1 MDSPSESPPF
11 AETLLAQAD
20 DLREARPRLF
30 RDRAFWGLT
39 ATQFLGAFN
48 DNVFKQLMLLL
59 AIPVG
64 AAAAQA
70 EDQQWYAAMAF
81 SVPFVLFSGLAGY
94 LSDRFSK
101 RTVIVLS
108 KVAEIVVMLLGA
120 AAFLAYRT
128 TGYPGLLAVLFLMG
142 AQSAFFGP
150 GKYGIL
156 PELFRAADLP
166 RANGVILMT
175 TFLAIIFGTA
185 SAGLLGTENP
195 ARLWAG
201 IAVCVLIASI
211 GTGTSLFVRRTPRAE
226 PRLRFHP
233 SSLWVPPET
242 RAILAGDHPLVL
254 ALAVSCMF
262 WLIGGVAM
270 LAVNSLGKVQ
280 LAQNDAWT
288 SILTAVIGLGIAMG
302 AMLAGRLCRDR
313 ADFRLTRA
321 GAWGIVACMLLLA
334 AYLPG
339 GRQMLG
345 YWGSVVVLVLLG
357 VSAGMFAIP
366 VQVFIQVRPPEKQKG
381 RMIGVMNLFNFIA
394 IFLAGPVYKL
404 FDVVTTSAGLPR
416 SAIFALAALLIL
428 PVAILY
434 RPKVERL

>member
-1 MDSPSESPPF
+1 
-11 AETLLAQAD
+11 
-20 DLREARPRLF
+20 
-30 RDRAFWGLT
+30 
-39 ATQFLGAFN
+39 
-48 DNVFKQLMLLL
+48 
-59 AIPVG
+59 
-64 AAAAQA
+64 
-70 EDQQWYAAMAF
+70 
-81 SVPFVLFSGLAGY
+81 
-94 LSDRFSK
+94 
-101 RTVIVLS
+101 
-108 KVAEIVVMLLGA
+108 
-120 AAFLAYRT
+120 
-128 TGYPGLLAVLFLMG
+128 
-142 AQSAFFGP
+142 
-150 GKYGIL
+150 
-156 PELFRAADLP
+156 
-166 RANGVILMT
+166 
-175 TFLAIIFGTA
+175 
-185 SAGLLGTENP
+185 LGTENP

-226 PRLRFHP
+226 PKLRFHP

-242 RAILAGDHPLVL
+242 RAILAGDRPLVL

-280 LAQNDAWT
+280 LGQNDAWT

>member
-226 PRLRFHP
+226 PKLRFHP

-242 RAILAGDHPLVL
+242 RAILAGDRPLVL

-280 LAQNDAWT
+280 LGQNDAWT